1 MNGPGLQPLGFELSK
16 EKLISSQHQFEVCS
30 LLSLK
35 VDVSLSYTHNNRKWI
50 TVFYLMSPSSLCL
63 CLCISSILQL
73 SCCIMFLLSAA
84 LALAVAQR
92 LTACLLTYGVDNC
105 IPPLQ
110 SFLFL
115 VSCVSSVTQLCG
127 GCSILGSFQLSF
139 CNPMNLA
146 FPSCPRNFS
155 VYMPCMPLSPEYKCN
170 IHSVNPL
177 LYRITIKTQPATLV
191 SCIF

>member
-50 TVFYLMSPSSLCL
+50 TGFHLVSPSSLCL
-63 CLCISSILQL
+63 LQL
-73 SCCIMFLLSAA
+73 SCCTMFLLSAE

-92 LTACLLTYGVDNC
+92 LKACLLTYDVDNC

-110 SFLFL
+110 PFLFL

-139 CNPMNLA
+139 CNPVNLA

-155 VYMPCMPLSPEYKCN
+155 VYMPCMLLSAKYTCN

-177 LYRITIKTQPATLV
+177 FIDQP
-191 SCIF
+191 